1 MNILLLPS
9 EIDQNP
15 GNEQAPLSSDS
26 WCQQELGGQGQEDQQ
41 AALFLH
47 LKGEEGQ
54 DDEGADHMG
63 ARPGAGHA
71 QYAQSDVCVGSYI
84 QYSGEIDAVDT
95 GRPPS
100 GSSIQ
105 LLAPQADGG
114 VCVISQLAE
123 EAQRPTDNQ
132 AGKNSAPS
140 AFKTLKSKRKK
151 PLKRSLQPSKA
162 SKQPSANHNHTG
174 PYVCKACGKT
184 FHYMYTLRTHVQA
197 HRLDQICGIC
207 GKQLAPTENLL
218 QHLQSHKKKKK
229 CGVCGKQFSDDAR
242 LKRHSAFHRPKGLNA
257 VSSA

>member
-1 MNILLLPS
+1 MKILFFPS

-26 WCQQELGGQGQEDQQ
+26 WCQQELGGQAQEDHQ
-41 AALFLH
+41 AALLLH
-47 LKGEEGQ
+47 IKGEEGQ
-54 DDEGADHMG
+54 DDEGADHTG
-63 ARPGAGHA
+63 ARPGAAHT

-84 QYSGEIDAVDT
+84 QYSGEINAVGT

-105 LLAPQADGG
+105 LLAPQPDGG
-114 VCVISQLAE
+114 VCVISQLAK
-123 EAQRPTDNQ
+123 EAQRPTDKR
-132 AGKNSAPS
+132 A

-151 PLKRSLQPSKA
+151 PLKRSLQPSKS

-197 HRLDQICGIC
+197 HRLDKICGIC
-207 GKQLAPTENLL
+207 GKHLVPTENLL

-229 CGVCGKQFSDDAR
+229 CGVCGKQFSDDTR

>member
-1 MNILLLPS
+1 MKILFLPS

-47 LKGEEGQ
+47 IKEEEGQ
-54 DDEGADHMG
+54 GDEGADHTG

-84 QYSGEIDAVDT
+84 QYAVDM

-105 LLAPQADGG
+105 LLAPQPDGG
-114 VCVISQLAE
+114 VRVISQPAE
-123 EAQRPTDNQ
+123 EAQHSTDNQ

-151 PLKRSLQPSKA
+151 PLKRSLWPSKA

-197 HRLDQICGIC
+197 HRLDKICGIC
-207 GKQLAPTENLL
+207 GKHLAPTENLL

-229 CGVCGKQFSDDAR
+229 CGVCGKQFLDNAR